1 MKKIINRLL
10 AGVLSLAAVLTTL
23 PASQVQAAEKQYWA
37 DAQEKAGYVEKVM
50 NDGSIGSTFHEGI
63 MTVDGETAY
72 CIDINTDF
80 QSGYKSRSDAS
91 TRMSADQIADVALS
105 LEYVKQYAASY
116 RELNYKQVYLLEQS
130 VVWQRLSVHLGWN
143 CDHVRAACDEVSK
156 AVQDEVYA
164 GARAFVKANKGRYD
178 CGGYIYSGDG
188 QELGQF
194 WAKLDVGNA
203 ALQKV
208 SSNPGI
214 TNGNNSYSLAG
225 ATYGVFADKGCKEQ
239 LATLMTD
246 KAGNTE
252 AVEVKAGKVYIK
264 ELSVPAAGF
273 QLDKTVYPLT
283 VKAGEIATLKVSDT
297 PKVTTTLI
305 ELFKIDM
312 ETQKDNPQGNASLE
326 GAEFTWKYYDGYY
339 NKDNLPA
346 EANRTWVT
354 KTIAEK
360 DSDGTIHY
368 VTKLADAYKVSGDSF
383 YMQDGKAVLP
393 LGTLTVE
400 ETKAPNGYL
409 LDGAYMQAG
418 DKSEQIKG
426 L

>member
-1 MKKIINRLL
+1 MKKIMKRLL
-10 AGVLSLAAVLTTL
+10 AGVLSLAAVFTTL
-23 PASQVQAAEKQYWA
+23 PVSQVQAAEKQYWT

-63 MTVDGETAY
+63 MQVEGETAY

-80 QSGYKSRSDAS
+80 QSGYKTRSDAS
-91 TRMSADQIADVALS
+91 SRMSADQITDVALS
-105 LEYVKQYAASY
+105 LEYVKQYAASHK
-116 RELNYKQVYLLEQS
+116 ELNYKQVYLLEQC
-130 VVWQRLSVHLGWN
+130 VVWQRLSVHLGWS
-143 CDHVRAACDEVSK
+143 CDHVRAAYDEISK
-156 AVQDEVYA
+156 AIQDEVYA
-164 GARAFVKANKGRYD
+164 GAKAFVKANKGRYD

-194 WAKLDVGNA
+194 WAKLNVGNA

-208 SSNPGI
+208 SSNPTI

-239 LATLMTD
+239 LATLTTD
-246 KAGNTE
+246 KDGNSE

-283 VKAGEIATLKVSDT
+283 VKAGETATLKVSDT

-312 ETQKDNPQGNASLE
+312 ETSKGAAQGQLLWRVRSSS
-326 GAEFTWKYYDGYY
+326 GIIMTGTTTKTTCQQ
-339 NKDNLPA
+339 NLPVHGRQRPWLKMA
-346 EANRTWVT
+346 MTEPPITSQSW
-354 KTIAEK
+354 
-360 DSDGTIHY
+360 
-368 VTKLADAYKVSGDSF
+368 
-383 YMQDGKAVLP
+383 
-393 LGTLTVE
+393 
-400 ETKAPNGYL
+400 
-409 LDGAYMQAG
+409 
-418 DKSEQIKG
+418 QIVIRYPATASTYRMACHACR
-426 L
+426 LEH